1 MGLKKIIG
9 QTEAIGQLREAMARE
24 RIPSAYLF
32 LGPRNV
38 GKRTTALTLAKVL
51 NCREAPG
58 DSCDAC
64 PSCRKIDEGVHPDV
78 ATILP
83 DGQFIKIDQVRE
95 VGDRLALIPFEAI
108 KRVIVFSAAER
119 MNPPAANALLKTLE
133 EPPSNTLLI
142 LCAERAAA
150 LPETIVSRCI
160 PVRFGLLG
168 QADTRALLDGGTER
182 GARTDSHLLDFSIRF
197 SQGRLRPELPAR
209 AEQWMEIR
217 AEMIKGLEG
226 LTRPVFTGISQQF
239 AHWASN
245 EDWRFV
251 LEWLESWFRD
261 LVLLAEGIDPA
272 QMINNDCAEG
282 LSNCAQWFDGERA
295 QRCFRRVLDAR
306 AAISIN
312 ANKTLA
318 LEAMWL
324 GFKHELRQAHA

>member
-1 MGLKKIIG
+1 MAFKNIVG
-9 QTEAIGQLREAMARE
+9 QTEAIGLLREAMGRE

-38 GKRTTALTLAKVL
+38 GKRTTALTLAKAL
-51 NCREAPG
+51 NCREAAG

-64 PSCRKIDEGVHPDV
+64 PSCRKIDEKVHPDV
-78 ATILP
+78 ETIAS

-95 VGDRLALIPFEAI
+95 VTNRLALIPFEAA

-119 MNPPAANALLKTLE
+119 MNPQAANAILKTLE
-133 EPPSNTLLI
+133 EPPRNTLLI
-142 LCAERAAA
+142 LCAESAAG
-150 LPETIVSRCI
+150 LLETIVSRCV

-168 QADTRALLDGGTER
+168 QSETRALLESATKLD
-182 GARTDSHLLDFSIRF
+182 AQLLDFSIRF

-209 AEQWMEIR
+209 AQQWMQIR
-217 AEMIKGLEG
+217 DEMIKGMEG
-226 LTRPVFTGISQQF
+226 LNRPVFTQLSQQM
-239 AHWASN
+239 ARWGSN

-261 LVLLAEGIDPA
+261 LVFLAEGIDPA
-272 QMINNDCAEG
+272 RLINNDRVEEMR
-282 LSNCAQWFDGERA
+282 NCAQWFNGERA
-295 QRCFRRVLDAR
+295 QRCYRRVLDTR
-306 AAISIN
+306 DAISIN

-324 GFKHELRQAHA
+324 GFKHEIRQGLAGA